1 MMTGQILSRATG
13 AICALLLPAGAALA
27 GADLVFYPEGYQ
39 ESFTHFTTRNR
50 ADERKQVVKIF
61 ANDTALAS
69 AKDGAPLESGSVIVM
84 EVYKAELDADDQP
97 VVGADGFFVPAEL
110 AAITVM
116 ETRAGWGA
124 DYPDEWRNDEWEFA
138 AFTADDHSLV
148 ERDYQ
153 PCFACHKPL
162 AEADYLFSFDALK
175 QAAGGS

>member
-1 MMTGQILSRATG
+1 MMARHIRSYAIG
-13 AICALLLPAGAALA
+13 AISVLLVPAGTALA
-27 GADLVFYPEGYQ
+27 GADVVSYPEGYQ
-39 ESFTHFTTRNR
+39 GSFTHYATVNR

-69 AKDGAPLESGSVIVM
+69 ARDGAPLDSGSVIVM
-84 EVYKAELDADDQP
+84 EVYKAELGADEQP

-116 ETRAGWGA
+116 ETRPGWGA

-138 AFTADDHSLV
+138 AFTAGDHTLV

-175 QAAGGS
+175 KAAGGS

>member
-1 MMTGQILSRATG
+1 MAHTLSRATG
-13 AICALLLPAGAALA
+13 AVCILLLPAGAALG
-27 GADLVFYPEGYQ
+27 GADLVSYPEGYQ

-50 ADERKQVVKIF
+50 PDERKQVVKIF
-61 ANDTALAS
+61 ANEVALAS
-69 AKDGAPLESGSVIVM
+69 AKAGDSLDSGSVIVM
-84 EVYKAELDADDQP
+84 EIYKAELDANEQP
-97 VVGADGFFVPAEL
+97 VTGDDGFFVPAEL

-116 ETRAGWGA
+116 ETRTGWGA

-138 AFTADDHSLV
+138 AFGADDHALV